1 MHDNLV
7 ISQEATGTSAIDY
20 FLLYPADDDWDAH
33 SCQVVFGSVAIHNPY
48 LSQIAQILIFHGVSF
63 TG

>member
-1 MHDNLV
+1 
-7 ISQEATGTSAIDY
+7 GTSAIDY

-33 SCQVVFGSVAIHNPY
+33 SCQVVFGFLWNSSVAIYNPY
-48 LSQIAQILIFHGVSF
+48 LSQIAQILTFHGVSF